1 MARRLCV
8 ERRAQEGHINET
20 LPETL
25 LRFRTMSTVLS
36 DTLAAFWA
44 PEDRNT
50 LVNAAL
56 MAYIA
61 EMLLE
66 ENKSVLS
73 NHKTI
78 KNTK

>member
-1 MARRLCV
+1 
-8 ERRAQEGHINET
+8 
-20 LPETL
+20 
-25 LRFRTMSTVLS
+25 MSTVLS

>member
-1 MARRLCV
+1 
-8 ERRAQEGHINET
+8 
-20 LPETL
+20 
-25 LRFRTMSTVLS
+25 MSTVLS

-44 PEDRNT
+44 PEDRNK

-78 KNTK
+78 MNTKWD